1 MVTEAEHFFIV
12 VFHFPCFALFLTN
25 WSLYVE
31 SIPRCKIPI
40 CSYFNLTILLRF
52 FKFYGCVWSSACPVE
67 QFYVCVLVL
76 VILISKAPF
85 GNPENTRERK

>member
-1 MVTEAEHFFIV
+1 M
-12 VFHFPCFALFLTN
+12 L
-25 WSLYVE
+25 SLYPDV
-31 SIPRCKIPI
+31 KILI

-85 GNPENTRERK
+85 GNSENSRERK